1 MLSRVYAVFFPYLVS
16 WVFRMGSVAPFLQDS
31 GLEVVDILS
40 DANYLARRLHVRDAA
55 VQMSALQRLGHAFVE
70 KPETILQEL
79 VKAAVDVCGAD
90 SSGISIEREAR
101 TDQDYYHWVATAG
114 DYSGFLNAIL
124 PRYPSACG
132 VCLER
137 GRPQL
142 FRVSKRFFDILGVEA
157 PLVTDGI
164 LLPWEVDG
172 MRGTIFVMAHG
183 RDEAFDTGDVRIM
196 QMLADFAAVGF
207 RQIRQQQRLLEQE
220 RAAAAAAMA
229 NELAHKINNPLQS
242 ITNVVYLAA
251 ASAPDS
257 DVKAL
262 ATDLQADV
270 ARLSELV
277 RELLA
282 LPFSAQ

>member
-1 MLSRVYAVFFPYLVS
+1 
-16 WVFRMGSVAPFLQDS
+16 MGSAIEYLQDS
-31 GLEVVDILS
+31 GLEVVDIAT
-40 DANYLARRLHVRDAA
+40 DAEFRTRKRHVRDASA
-55 VQMSALQRLGHAFVE
+55 QMRALQRLGRAFVE
-70 KPETILQEL
+70 EPEAILQAL
-79 VKAAVDVCGAD
+79 VRAAVDVCGAD
-90 SSGISIEREAR
+90 SSGISVEKEGR
-101 TDQDYYHWVATAG
+101 DDKDFYHWVATAG
-114 DYSGFLNAIL
+114 SYSGFLNAVL

-137 GRPQL
+137 GGPQL
-142 FRVSKRFFDILGVEA
+142 FRVSQRFFEILGVEA

-183 RDEAFDTGDVRIM
+183 RKEAFDYEDVNM
-196 QMLADFAAVGF
+196 MEMLADFAALGF
-207 RQIRQQQRLLEQE
+207 RQMRQQHRLLEQE

-229 NELAHKINNPLQS
+229 NDLAHKINNPLQC

-251 ASAPDS
+251 TGGSCS
-257 DVKAL
+257 EVKTFANE
-262 ATDLQADV
+262 LQGDV

-282 LPFSAQ
+282 LPLEA

>member
-1 MLSRVYAVFFPYLVS
+1 
-16 WVFRMGSVAPFLQDS
+16 MGSVAPYLQES
-31 GLEVVDILS
+31 GLEVVDIMT
-40 DANYLARRLHVRDAA
+40 DVKFRARKLHVRDASM
-55 VQMSALQRLGHAFVE
+55 QMGALQRLGRAFVE
-70 KPETILQEL
+70 QPETILQEL

-90 SSGISIEREAR
+90 SSGISIEREDR
-101 TDQDYYHWVATAG
+101 TDKDFYHWVATAG
-114 DYSGFLNAIL
+114 SYSGFLNSVL

-142 FRVSKRFFDILGVEA
+142 FRVSRRFFDILGVEA

-183 RDEAFDTGDVRIM
+183 RDEAFDSGDVRIM
-196 QMLADFAAVGF
+196 QMLADFAAMGF
-207 RQIRQQQRLLEQE
+207 RQIRQQERLLKQE
-220 RAAAAAAMA
+220 RTAAAAAMA

-251 ASAPDS
+251 ASGPDS

-262 ATDLQADV
+262 ATDLQDDV
-270 ARLSELV
+270 RRLSELV

-282 LPFSAQ
+282 LPFAP

>member
-1 MLSRVYAVFFPYLVS
+1 
-16 WVFRMGSVAPFLQDS
+16 MGSVAPYLQDS
-31 GLEVVDILS
+31 GLEVIDIVS
-40 DANYLARRLHVRDAA
+40 DANFSARKLHVRGAA
-55 VQMSALQRLGHAFVE
+55 VQMAALERLGHAFVE

-90 SSGISIEREAR
+90 SSGISIEKEDR
-101 TDQDYYHWVATAG
+101 TDRDFYHWVATAG
-114 DYSGFLNAIL
+114 DYSGFLNAML

-142 FRVSKRFFDILGVEA
+142 FRVSQRFFDILGVEA

-164 LLPWEVDG
+164 LLPWHVDE

-183 RDEAFDTGDVRIM
+183 RNEAFDNSDVRIM
-196 QMLADFAAVGF
+196 QMLADFAAMGF
-207 RQIRQQQRLLEQE
+207 RQIRQQQLLLERE

-242 ITNVVYLAA
+242 ITNVIYLAA
-251 ASAPDS
+251 SKES
-257 DVKAL
+257 ESEVKAL
-262 ATDLQADV
+262 ANDLQGDV
-270 ARLSELV
+270 RRLSELV
-277 RELLA
+277 KELLA
-282 LPFSAQ
+282 LPFAP

>member
-1 MLSRVYAVFFPYLVS
+1 
-16 WVFRMGSVAPFLQDS
+16 MGSIAPCLQDT
-31 GLEVVDILS
+31 GLEVIDIIS
-40 DANYLARRLHVRDAA
+40 DAEYKARKLHVRNAA
-55 VQMSALQRLGHAFVE
+55 VQMAALQRLGCVFVE
-70 KPETILQEL
+70 QPEMILREL

-90 SSGISIEREAR
+90 SSGISIEREDC
-101 TDQDYYHWVATAG
+101 TDKDYYHWVATAG
-114 DYSGFLNAIL
+114 DYSGFLNAVL

-142 FRVSKRFFDILGVEA
+142 FRVSQRFFDILGVEA

-183 RDEAFDTGDVRIM
+183 RDEAFDTEDVRM
-196 QMLADFAAVGF
+196 MRMLAEFAAMGF
-207 RQIRQQQRLLEQE
+207 RQIRRQQRLLERE
-220 RAAAAAAMA
+220 RSAAAAAMA

-251 ASAPDS
+251 GGGSGS
-257 DVKAL
+257 EVKAL
-262 ATDLQADV
+262 ANDLESDV
-270 ARLSELV
+270 RRLSELV
-277 RELLA
+277 KELLA
-282 LPFSAQ
+282 PPFAQ